1 MGKKTI
7 LTIDDSS
14 SIRHAIREILEE
26 QGYNV
31 LEARHGQAALDYLNG
46 KKVHMILLDLNMPE
60 MDGHTF
66 LQKLRSDAKYSQYA
80 NTPVVILTTVTEKE
94 SKERAKDLG
103 AYGWISKPFDPR
115 TLVAVVE
122 QHSNDE

>member
-1 MGKKTI
+1 MAKKTI

-26 QGYNV
+26 HNYNII
-31 LEARHGQAALDYLNG
+31 EARHGQAALDYLNG
-46 KKVHMILLDLNMPE
+46 KKVNMILLDLNMPE

-66 LQKLRSDAKYSQYA
+66 LQKLRTEAQYSQYA

-94 SKERAKDLG
+94 SKDRAKELG

-122 QHSNDE
+122 EHSTEE